1 MASLTLADIAARTVP
16 RQEPTVAKSKH
27 WMATAFVNS
36 HGQFKAKAAK
46 AGKSTAQFAAHALA
60 AGSHASTKT
69 KRQAALA
76 ERGIEASHSRHK
88 RWYGSKE
95 D

>member
-1 MASLTLADIAARTVP
+1 MASLTLVDMAARTVP
-16 RQEPTVAKSKH
+16 GGERKVAKPKQWMSK
-27 WMATAFVNS
+27 AFAGS

-46 AGKSTAQFAAHALA
+46 AGMSTGAFARRALA
-60 AGSHASTKT
+60 DNSHASIKT

-76 ERGIEASHSRHK
+76 ERGMEANHSRHK

>member
-1 MASLTLADIAARTVP
+1 M
-16 RQEPTVAKSKH
+16 AKSKK
-27 WMATAFVNS
+27 WMSKAFANS

-46 AGKSTAQFAAHALA
+46 AGMSTGAFARRALA
-60 AGSHASTKT
+60 EGSHASTKT

-76 ERGIEASHSRHK
+76 ERGMEASHSRHK

>member
-1 MASLTLADIAARTVP
+1 M
-16 RQEPTVAKSKH
+16 AKSKK
-27 WMATAFVNS
+27 WMSKAFANS

-46 AGKSTAQFAAHALA
+46 AGESTAAFARHTLA

-76 ERGIEASHSRHK
+76 ERGMEANHSRRK
-88 RWYGSKE
+88 ALYG